1 MINLTPEKLYN
12 ILKEISKMTHA
23 ELLGY
28 LLVSNGEKKEDKFG
42 YPGSKYFVWVH
53 FDGEAKKDKFFT
65 SDGQVTNKWRRA
77 LCYRPKVFLETVK
90 KTIALL
96 DKSKIEVLYNQLSN
110 LYEQY
115 NLELLFSSSISKV
128 DQCSILFFETFMIA
142 IGLSPDKARETWNSN
157 DKECKLVLSVSNYIL
172 PIPYIERQKEI
183 QNLYQAFSTHGSYVQ
198 VISGTSG
205 TGKTEFAYNF
215 ADVARKNG
223 WFKHVIFTTYNTT
236 LKDTIASLKT
246 DGILPEVKDSFDVK
260 VQLLKNL
267 QEQGE
272 TLLVIDNYHN
282 PIGFANEL
290 SKDCEAYK
298 KLLDTKCHIL
308 LTTTTNL
315 EKCYAIHVN
324 EIESLPVQELIKLFH
339 NIKGDNNDDLKT
351 LEILIREYLLFNVY
365 LVILS
370 AELAKQGMSV
380 NDIIDAFNNRT
391 IDDTNLVSWIKDGKC
406 QEDATM
412 LEHFCKI
419 MNDNKVLHPDKEKER
434 NATYMVMTVL
444 SALPVGG
451 IKTADFY
458 QLAFKDKKVAEVI
471 IKRLQRHHLVFEK
484 NGHIYIHPLV
494 REYVSRKIPMR
505 EEYIHTYVS
514 NLVQM
519 LSTETYSDSFMYW
532 LINGKEINS
541 LLEKEFVKPNN
552 EFSKSLQLLVA
563 ALCSYISSC
572 YDIIK
577 QTDMAYEYG
586 VKAQDKLRKI
596 NWTNETEDNKLLIA
610 SCYNAIGYAVL
621 HRKSDNKTQR
631 KFDRD
636 IAFELISKAEEVLQ
650 GVHNDRA
657 SIQLTKIHGNLGACY
672 VDAEDYENALK
683 THTLAWKER
692 ETIIQKE
699 RSPEGLLLLATTYRC
714 LGTDWF
720 YLRKTK
726 DPIECLKKSY
736 AHNLQSLELFNS
748 VYGDKHLETTIGYN
762 RLVGTGIVLISE
774 LKNDELLNE
783 IVKESFDE
791 LIERFYMYINAS
803 VEYLSDIG
811 VAINSEIK
819 DCLQKIEQITELLE
833 SRNMLTT
840 DKLDFNIKVVEK
852 MNSIPGI
859 DEKVQELLEKV
870 LLASQKKVK

>member
-1 MINLTPEKLYN
+1 MNLSFSEFAK
-12 ILKEISKMTHA
+12 ILKPVFSDKKSQGAFARELFENIA
-23 ELLGY
+23 ELEEDTLPDDETTFRHYFNGRLKIVELSKGIYKY
-28 LLVSNGEKKEDKFG
+28 LDIESFANYFEEKCNDINDDSLVRLF
-42 YPGSKYFVWVH
+42 
-53 FDGEAKKDKFFT
+53 KD
-65 SDGQVTNKWRRA
+65 
-77 LCYRPKVFLETVK
+77 
-90 KTIALL
+90 
-96 DKSKIEVLYNQLSN
+96 
-110 LYEQY
+110 
-115 NLELLFSSSISKV
+115 
-128 DQCSILFFETFMIA
+128 
-142 IGLSPDKARETWNSN
+142 LSPYCDEEFNTEHLRDHNNGLILGRLFQDIIYLAATAKRQRQKNRSTSCCLQLN
-157 DKECKLVLSVSNYIL
+157 DYGYIL
-172 PIPYIERQKEI
+172 PTFYIERQKEI
-183 QNLYQAFSTHGSYVQ
+183 QNLYQSFSTRGSYVQ
-198 VISGTSG
+198 VISGASG

-215 ADVARKNG
+215 ADIARKNG

-236 LKDTIASLKT
+236 LKDTISSLKT
-246 DGILPEVKDSFDVK
+246 DGIFPELKDPFEVKA
-260 VQLLKNL
+260 QLLKDL
-267 QEQGE
+267 QNHGE

-282 PIGFANEL
+282 PIGFADEL

-315 EKCYAIHVN
+315 EKCYLIHVN
-324 EIESLPVQELIKLFH
+324 EIEPLPIEELTKLFC
-339 NIKGDNNDDLKT
+339 NIKGDNPDDFKT
-351 LEILIREYLLFNVY
+351 LEILIRKYLLCNVY
-365 LVILS
+365 LVILA
-370 AELAKQGMSV
+370 AELAKQGKSIKA
-380 NDIIDAFNNRT
+380 IIDAFDNRT
-391 IDDTNLVSWIKDGKC
+391 IGDSNYHSNFVSALKDGKF
-406 QEDATM
+406 QQDATV
-412 LEHFCKI
+412 LDHFCKI
-419 MNDNKVLHPDKEKER
+419 LDENKVLHPDEDKVR
-434 NATYMVMTVL
+434 TATYRVMIVL
-444 SALPVGG
+444 SCLPVGG
-451 IKTADFY
+451 IKTEDFY
-458 QLAFKDKKVAEVI
+458 QLAFEHNEGVGFI
-471 IKRLQRHHLVFEK
+471 IKQLQRNHLVFEK
-484 NGHIYIHPLV
+484 SGYIYIHPLV

-514 NLVQM
+514 NIVRM
-519 LSTETYSDSFMYW
+519 LSIETYSDSFMYW
-532 LINGKEINS
+532 LTNGKEIDA

-552 EFSKSLQLLVA
+552 EFSRSLQLLAA

-577 QTDMAYEYG
+577 QTDMACEYG

-726 DPIECLKKSY
+726 DPIECLKNSY
-736 AHNLQSLELFNS
+736 TYNLQSLELFNS

>member
-1 MINLTPEKLYN
+1 MTSFELLYNYLKERHGYTQESFAEKLDVSIRTIRNWIQAGFKTRRDNPCRVFELIFGENTDGLLINDFVNYL
-12 ILKEISKMTHA
+12 IEKEIPLPTEIHNNDN
-23 ELLGY
+23 L
-28 LLVSNGEKKEDKFG
+28 NI
-42 YPGSKYFVWVH
+42 
-53 FDGEAKKDKFFT
+53 
-65 SDGQVTNKWRRA
+65 TNFK
-77 LCYRPKVFLETVK
+77 
-90 KTIALL
+90 
-96 DKSKIEVLYNQLSN
+96 
-110 LYEQY
+110 
-115 NLELLFSSSISKV
+115 
-128 DQCSILFFETFMIA
+128 LFFSAFICSESIEKNNIHTPKCS
-142 IGLSPDKARETWNSN
+142 LQLN
-157 DKECKLVLSVSNYIL
+157 DCDYIRPL
-172 PIPYIERQKEI
+172 FYIDRQKEV
-183 QNLYQAFSTHGSYVQ
+183 QNLYQSFSTQGSYVQ
-198 VISGTSG
+198 VISGASG

-223 WFKHVIFTTYNTT
+223 WFKHVIFTTFNTT
-236 LKDTIASLKT
+236 LKDTISSLKT
-246 DGILPEVKDSFDVK
+246 DGILPELKDPFEEK
-260 VQLLKNL
+260 VHLLKEL
-267 QEQGE
+267 QSEGE
-272 TLLVIDNYHN
+272 TLLVIDNYYN
-282 PIGFANEL
+282 PTDFYKEL
-290 SKDCEAYK
+290 AVDCIAYK

-324 EIESLPVQELIKLFH
+324 EIESLPIQELIKLFY
-339 NIKGDNNDDLKT
+339 NIKGDSNDDLKA
-351 LEILIREYLLFNVY
+351 LELLVREYLLCNVY
-365 LVILS
+365 LVILAS
-370 AELAKQGMSV
+370 ELSKQGMSV
-380 NDIIDAFNNRT
+380 SDIIDAFNNRT

-419 MNDNKVLHPDKEKER
+419 MNDNKVLHPDKKTER

-458 QLAFKDKKVAEVI
+458 QLAFEDKKVAEVI

-484 NGHIYIHPLV
+484 NGYIYIHPLV
-494 REYVSRKIPMR
+494 REYVSRKISMR

-514 NLVQM
+514 SLVRK
-519 LSTETYSDSFMYW
+519 LSIETYSDSFMYW
-532 LINGKEINS
+532 LTNGKEINA
-541 LLEKEFVKPNN
+541 LLEKEFIKPSN
-552 EFSKSLQLLVA
+552 EFSKGLQMSAA

-572 YDIIK
+572 YDIIRQK
-577 QTDMAYEYG
+577 DMAYEYG
-586 VKAQDKLRKI
+586 IKAQDKLEKL
-596 NWTNETEDNKLLIA
+596 NWENEAEDNKLLIA
-610 SCYNAIGYAVL
+610 SCYNAIGYAIL
-621 HRKSDNKTQR
+621 HRKSANKMQR

-636 IAFELISKAEEVLQ
+636 IAFELISKAEKVLQ

-657 SIQLTKIHGNLGACY
+657 SILLTKIHGNLGACY

-683 THTLAWKER
+683 KHTLAWKER

-726 DPIECLKKSY
+726 DPIECLQNSY
-736 AHNLQSLELFNS
+736 IYNLQSVELFNS

-791 LIERFYMYINAS
+791 LIERFYMYINTS

-852 MNSIPGI
+852 MNSIPRI
-859 DEKVQELLEKV
+859 DEKVQELLERI
-870 LLASQKKVK
+870 LTTSQKKVK